1 MGYMQLSIG
10 IKEDTAPVFNYLFKV
25 LAPVVFV
32 ILAAA
37 AFQLIGRK
45 EFNKYIFLIVVYYWA
60 IRLVAVFILGHT
72 RLINWP
78 LQVVYWLSSI
88 GLAYWINSFI
98 GRIDT
103 ILPSPQS
110 LIEQLWIII
119 ILFIYSV
126 FNKLE
131 ISRKSTEQRKHAYI
145 DHQYSVLYKRF
156 GGQVNVYFNSTVMR
170 VLTFSIMIYENY
182 NRSSTVRAIER
193 FIGKK
198 SKKKHTYGVM
208 QVKSDRVLSDEESVT
223 LGMQKIERDVKKYIS
238 EIEEEGLSWY
248 GLVYDVSNAYNGGDD
263 NYASEIWA
271 IFLRLREQYYKD
283 IPERLKYKD
292 LCNECDK

>member
-1 MGYMQLSIG
+1 
-10 IKEDTAPVFNYLFKV
+10 
-25 LAPVVFV
+25 
-32 ILAAA
+32 
-37 AFQLIGRK
+37 
-45 EFNKYIFLIVVYYWA
+45 
-60 IRLVAVFILGHT
+60 
-72 RLINWP
+72 
-78 LQVVYWLSSI
+78 
-88 GLAYWINSFI
+88 
-98 GRIDT
+98 
-103 ILPSPQS
+103 
-110 LIEQLWIII
+110 
-119 ILFIYSV
+119 
-126 FNKLE
+126 
-131 ISRKSTEQRKHAYI
+131 
-145 DHQYSVLYKRF
+145 
-156 GGQVNVYFNSTVMR
+156 
-170 VLTFSIMIYENY
+170 MIYENY

-283 IPERLKYKD
+283 IPESLKYKD